1 MNKHKFMAI
10 VAKLTKS
17 FLASRDDAQ
26 LLAIREEILSEAFSQ
41 WAIANA
47 QSIMQFM
54 NDYGPHVVQRDLNDK
69 DIAILINV
77 MMKYVGANVF
87 LPSYFRATA
96 TNDPSTIRQRAYAA
110 LDTFSAEPEENKN
123 VH

>member
-1 MNKHKFMAI
+1 MNKHKFMASM
-10 VAKLTKS
+10 AKLTKV
-17 FLASRDDAQ
+17 FLASQDDTQ

-47 QSIMQFM
+47 QSIMQLM
-54 NDYGPHVVQRDLNDK
+54 NDYGPHSVQRDLNDK

-87 LPSYFRATA
+87 MPSYFRATA
-96 TNDPSTIRQRAYAA
+96 TNDPVTIRQRAYAA
-110 LDTFSAEPEENKN
+110 LDHFFGEAEEKQN